1 MKNKASKLLSV
12 LLIISI
18 TVSYISLLMPY
29 SAATAGY
36 QAGYTFDDNSN
47 LRWDLGGKYH
57 LIERDFSPFEARS
70 GKSGN
75 AVSSYFSLEQSMFS
89 KISELTLS
97 FWVDFSEFDA
107 SFDSRLF
114 YVGNGNETYAYLS
127 LDFVSYDNT
136 LSLTLFDGRYRETL
150 IADISPEISLSGWH
164 HIVFTY
170 DVVGQSN
177 KITFYVDGFTRSS
190 RTTDAALDTLT
201 TNVIFF
207 TDFVIDDLYISNI
220 ALSSDNVL
228 KLNVMDLKDFFTSM
242 GGEIIDVVP
251 DTPDNPDDNP
261 DNPTPVDPDNPD
273 EPVDIPPED
282 QPGEEEGWKPPENL
296 DRIKFSWLAY
306 TFDTTYDISRD
317 LNKTTSAI
325 INEFAVT
332 RVATADYKGSFAYG
346 LTKRSAATPNQYLKL
361 NPGLLYQADAF
372 TFCAWVYRVADK
384 DDTFYHYS
392 PIKLLD
398 FSGYGKFEFSPF
410 KTSQV
415 PPEIY
420 QTLVPSETTDEL
432 SPETAAEPTV
442 TLPAAEEQPLQIDF
456 TDAPV
461 LEFAADAAF
470 PTANALSKTS
480 LNNINGKW
488 VHYAL
493 SYSQSGE
500 VKIYVNGVLTDT
512 FHTGMPFSAL
522 QITDFKILSGSEIF
536 DTSKYIIDEVYLA
549 SRVVDASDIRKI
561 RAYGIKRFTTEVLPD
576 PSPETNTPSV
586 APTSSENIDLRPDDT
601 DNLEDSYTER
611 AEISDFIG
619 TTFDDTS
626 LIGKDI
632 NNSVIAVIRNAS
644 LSQGIKNYGLTLDGI
659 NSYIR
664 YPIGI
669 LDNAAELTLSVA
681 YNWTGNTSSATQK
694 LVYFSKKVNSISKPS
709 AYMLIDMGNGSDGL
723 SFEINDGSAKT
734 TLKSSTSL
742 TNEWVRVTVTIKDGT
757 ARLYIN
763 GALVDHASTS
773 ISPAAIAPNFNY
785 IGKSGVKGEPLFK
798 GVVDDIYISPTA
810 LTAQEIQAF
819 EEHGIEP
826 YVPTENVVE
835 ENSDD
840 NDIWDTIINGVVIAT
855 GVLIFIIIIVIIVTI
870 FKK

>member
-1 MKNKASKLLSV
+1 MKNISTKLLSI
-12 LLIISI
+12 LLIISVM
-18 TVSYISLLMPY
+18 VSHLSLLMPY
-29 SAATAGY
+29 SAATVGY

-47 LRWDLGGKYH
+47 LKWDLGGKYH

-70 GKSGN
+70 GKTGN
-75 AVSSYFSLEQSMFS
+75 AVSSYFSLDQSMFS
-89 KISELTLS
+89 KISELTLG
-97 FWVDFSEFDA
+97 FWVNFSEFDT
-107 SFDSRLF
+107 SFDTRMF

-127 LDFVSYDNT
+127 LDYVSYNNT
-136 LSLTLFDGRYRETL
+136 LSLTLFDGRFRETL
-150 IADISPEISLSGWH
+150 TADISPEITLEGWH

-170 DVVGQSN
+170 DVVGQTN
-177 KITFYVDGFTRSS
+177 KLTIYVDGFTRSS
-190 RTTDAALDTLT
+190 RNSDAALDTLT

-207 TDFVIDDLYISNI
+207 TDFVIDELYISNI

-228 KLNVMDLKDFFTSM
+228 KLNVMDLKDFFTAM

-251 DTPDNPDDNP
+251 EIPDNPEDNP
-261 DNPTPVDPDNPD
+261 DNPTPVNPDNPD
-273 EPVDIPPED
+273 EPVDEPVEEPVE
-282 QPGEEEGWKPPENL
+282 EEEGWKPPENL
-296 DRIKFSWLAY
+296 DRIRFSWLAY

-332 RVATADYKGSFAYG
+332 KVATADYKGSFAYG
-346 LTKRSAATPNQYLKL
+346 LTRRSSATPNQYIKL

-372 TFCAWVYRVADK
+372 TFCAWVYRSADK

-398 FSGYGKFEFSPF
+398 FTGYGKFEFSPF

-420 QTLVPSETTDEL
+420 QTLVPSENTDEL
-432 SPETAAEPTV
+432 DPETTEE
-442 TLPAAEEQPLQIDF
+442 PAATEPVLNEAPLKIDF
-456 TDAPV
+456 RYAPV

-470 PTANALSKTS
+470 PTTNALSKTS

-493 SYSQSGE
+493 SYSQTGE

-512 FHTGMPFSAL
+512 FRTGMPFSAL
-522 QITDFKILSGSEIF
+522 QITDFKILSGSEVF

-586 APTSSENIDLRPDDT
+586 APSSSESTDLRPDDT
-601 DNLEDSYTER
+601 DNLEDSYTEK
-611 AEISDFIG
+611 AEISDFVG

-669 LDNAAELTLSVA
+669 LDNADELTLSVA

-709 AYMLIDMGNGSDGL
+709 AYILIDMGNGTDGL
-723 SFEINDGSAKT
+723 SFEIYDGNAKT

-742 TNEWVRVTVTIKDGT
+742 TNEWVRVTATIKDGT

-763 GALVDHASTS
+763 GALVDHASTA
-773 ISPAAIAPNFNY
+773 ISPAMISPNFNY
-785 IGKSGVKGEPLFK
+785 VGKSGVKGEPLFK
-798 GVVDDIYISPTA
+798 GVVDDIYISPKA

-819 EEHGIEP
+819 EGHGIEP

-835 ENSDD
+835 EKDEE
-840 NDIWDTIINGVVIAT
+840 NDIWDKIINGVVIAT
-855 GVLIFIIIIVIIVTI
+855 GVLIFIILIVIIVTI